1 MLYFSARGAFFMVEG
16 DKRFPVSFRLSSL
29 HKRGLELG
37 ALNEHRSQTNFIE
50 KLISD
55 YCQLHGIELA
65 HAESNNEK

>member
-1 MLYFSARGAFFMVEG
+1 MLYFSVYGACSMVDS

-37 ALNEHRSQTNFIE
+37 ALHEHRSQTNFIE

-55 YCQLHGIELA
+55 YCQLHGIDLA
-65 HAESNNEK
+65 NAESNDEN